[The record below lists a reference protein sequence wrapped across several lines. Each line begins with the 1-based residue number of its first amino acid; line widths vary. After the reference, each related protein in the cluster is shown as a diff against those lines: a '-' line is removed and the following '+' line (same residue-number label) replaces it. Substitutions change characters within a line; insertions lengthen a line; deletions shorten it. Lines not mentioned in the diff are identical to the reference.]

1 MNNCDIKKILVDMKN
16 NIELIKCPYVTEL
29 ERENLIEYFNNYF
42 KNLPLEARDNRDVAE
57 FAISYKVDN
66 YKYIGDKLKNDKN
79 FALFVYSK
87 TCDINSINNNLID
100 EEFVVDTVK
109 NESFRPNL
117 IDVLYSNNPNA
128 FGKDYFN
135 RKR

>member
-29 ERENLIEYFNNYF
+29 ERENIIEYFNNYF

-66 YKYIGDKLKNDKN
+66 YK
-79 FALFVYSK
+79 
-87 TCDINSINNNLID
+87 
-100 EEFVVDTVK
+100 
-109 NESFRPNL
+109 
-117 IDVLYSNNPNA
+117 
-128 FGKDYFN
+128 
-135 RKR
+135 